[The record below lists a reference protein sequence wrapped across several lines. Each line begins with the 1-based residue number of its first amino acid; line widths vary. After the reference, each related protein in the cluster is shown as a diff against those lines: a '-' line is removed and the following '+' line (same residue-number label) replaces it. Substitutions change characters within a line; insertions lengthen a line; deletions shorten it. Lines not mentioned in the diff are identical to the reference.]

1 MTGLWVGS
9 PSLLETA
16 RAVADPRGEAITL
29 LDWGEEGEPRVGH
42 VTNLLQAAM
51 AEGPTAILLPA
62 SVAGTQVAS
71 SLAQLLGCPMVSDCL
86 SLRYVGEED
95 CLEVER
101 FLYGGAA
108 VAIIRCKTWPIVVTV
123 AAGSEAETSSPE
135 TPLSYVTKSISW
147 SPEAVEVLER
157 KGKIGAKRPLQRPR
171 LSWG

>member
-1 MTGLWVGS
+1 
-9 PSLLETA
+9 
-16 RAVADPRGEAITL
+16 
-29 LDWGEEGEPRVGH
+29 
-42 VTNLLQAAM
+42 
-51 AEGPTAILLPA
+51 
-62 SVAGTQVAS
+62 
-71 SLAQLLGCPMVSDCL
+71 MVSDCL

-157 KGKIGAKRPLQRPR
+157 KGKIGAKRPLTEAKIIVGVGRGLKCKGRFGAYRAASECHWRRGGLYPP
-171 LSWG
+171 LSGRTTLAAGELLYWSFRRAGKA